1 MKYKTRIIQTVVMW
15 MLLVA
20 VVPAQASNPKALV
33 DDWNEALA
41 EIRQELDQQE
51 WKKARR
57 GADKLLDNMS
67 AKIRTGEGAWNLYA
81 RVLMHRALARAGA
94 SDMDEA
100 EWDWHMAATF
110 DDEVAW
116 ADLAEFELAGDRLEA
131 YRREFKGETAG
142 WGPSDPD
149 KAKIIDPTVTPPKKR
164 RSPRPNFPWATRGL
178 KSQTVVQ
185 AIIDV
190 DGRLKMPRLFE
201 LQQPTQAYAAL
212 ETVRRWRF
220 KPATQDGKPVSVYYN
235 LTVNF

>member
-1 MKYKTRIIQTVVMW
+1 MKYKAPILWMGAML

-20 VVPAQASNPKALV
+20 VGSAQASNPKALV
-33 DDWNEALA
+33 DAWNEDMA
-41 EIRQELDQQE
+41 EIRQELDQQK

-57 GADKLLDNMS
+57 GADKLLDRMS
-67 AKIRTGEGAWNLYA
+67 AKIRTGDGAWNFYA

-94 SDMDEA
+94 GDMDEA

-110 DDEVAW
+110 DEEVAW
-116 ADLAEFELAGDRLEA
+116 VDLAEFEVAGDRLET
-131 YRREFKGETAG
+131 YRREFKEETAG
-142 WGPSDPD
+142 WGPADPNNV
-149 KAKIIDPTVTPPKKR
+149 KMVDPTVTPPKKR

-178 KSQTVVQ
+178 KSKTVVQ
-185 AIIDV
+185 AVIDV

-220 KPATQDGKPVSVYYN
+220 EPATQDGKPVSVYYN